1 MKGGMEKGFEQRNQ
15 RSQELLLGG
24 NQRTFI
30 VYKYNILYD
39 EYMCVYIDSVINV
52 IAKKYNNRAK
62 REDW

>member
-1 MKGGMEKGFEQRNQ
+1 MKGGMEKGFEQRNY

-24 NQRTFI
+24 NQSI

-52 IAKKYNNRAK
+52 PAKI
-62 REDW
+62 